1 MMNAGFPRM
10 VHEVDRSMK
19 YTKLIPLNVLLDHKY
34 ELFSK
39 GLVDNDRSIRAFM
52 ECFFWIK
59 QTAMLSLHTEV
70 YNTLIS

>member
-1 MMNAGFPRM
+1 MNAGFPRM

-39 GLVDNDRSIRAFM
+39 GLVDNDRSIRAF
-52 ECFFWIK
+52 
-59 QTAMLSLHTEV
+59 
-70 YNTLIS
+70 